1 MRADTT
7 APLHNVD
14 EQEIAKFE
22 AVASRWWDLEG
33 EFKPL
38 HRINPLRLDYILQ
51 RSGGIFDKNV
61 LDVGCGGG
69 ILAES
74 MAHEGAHVTGLDMGY
89 EPLQVARLHAL
100 ETGAKLDYV
109 QETVESHAQKFPQ
122 HYDVVTCMEML
133 EHVPDPASVI
143 RACAQLVKPG
153 GHVFFST
160 INRNTKSW
168 LMAVVGAEYV
178 LKMVPKGTHD
188 SKKFIRPSELI
199 GWVDQ
204 TPLLERHIIGL
215 HYNPITDHFK
225 LGRNVDVNYMVHTQ
239 REDNSTH
246 I

>member
-1 MRADTT
+1 MRVDNT
-7 APLHNVD
+7 ASHQNVD

-22 AVASRWWDLEG
+22 AVASRWWDLAG

-51 RSGGIFDKNV
+51 RSGGIFDKKV

-74 MAHEGAHVTGLDMGY
+74 MAREGAHVTGLDMGY

-100 ETGAKLDYV
+100 ETGTKLDYV
-109 QETVESHAQKFPQ
+109 QETVESHAQAHPQ

-168 LMAVVGAEYV
+168 LMAVVGAEYI

-204 TPLLERHIIGL
+204 TLLRERHIIGL

-225 LGRNVDVNYMVHTQ
+225 LGGNVDVNYMVHTQ
-239 REDNSTH
+239 RDSE
-246 I
+246 